1 MRRYHNYCLEI
12 IPEICRCLA
21 EKKIHAL
28 DPSITSTPIAVPLR
42 YPHEQIKAP
51 SKLAVLAAERKQETL
66 SLSHEF
72 LWKTAWV
79 FLLISD
85 AYSASIYQVY
95 IGSKNRLPKIREPSL
110 IRVGPFKS
118 N

>member
-1 MRRYHNYCLEI
+1 MQQITKIRNPNEDPCEDTIITLEI

-66 SLSHEF
+66 SLMNFFGRRLGFF
-72 LWKTAWV
+72 LI
-79 FLLISD
+79 LD
-85 AYSASIYQVY
+85 AYSAPIYEVY
-95 IGSKNRLPKIREPSL
+95 IGSKN
-110 IRVGPFKS
+110 
-118 N
+118 